1 MSSITAKKVM
11 INAPEPDKSKKE
23 KLAQIRS
30 GGKLKRTKS
39 GLQRKS
45 VVMMGKDGSKIIKNQ
60 TEEQFE
66 ESAVTRKK
74 RNYVMYESKLT
85 TEKNTQ
91 ITELKKKKKPVRQP
105 SPRIE
110 EKIIMKKKEK
120 RIFR

>member
-1 MSSITAKKVM
+1 
-11 INAPEPDKSKKE
+11 
-23 KLAQIRS
+23 
-30 GGKLKRTKS
+30 
-39 GLQRKS
+39 
-45 VVMMGKDGSKIIKNQ
+45 MGKDGSKIIKNQ

-105 SPRIE
+105 SPRNT
-110 EKIIMKKKEK
+110 KK
-120 RIFR
+120 